1 MAIAAL
7 PSGRQYEIRY
17 GDQRATV
24 VEVGG
29 ALREYV
35 VGDRPVLDGYAESE
49 MCDGARGQSL
59 LPWPNR
65 IKDGRYRWAG
75 TDQQLPI
82 TEVGKN
88 TAIHGLARWLSWTA
102 TEEAADRVTMAC
114 TVHPHPGYPFT
125 LDLSIGYVL
134 AADGLTVTTSATNA
148 SADPCPYGAGAH
160 PYLTVATEVIDTAV
174 VRIPGRTHLPV
185 DERGIP
191 TGRERVA
198 GTAYDFMVART
209 IGETE
214 IDVAYT
220 GLERDDD
227 GLARVVLQAPDGTVT
242 VALWVDGHYPH
253 LEIFTGDTLAP
264 HRRRRGLGVE
274 PMTCPPNAFATGEDV
289 ISLAPGQTVVGR
301 WGITPSG

>member
-114 TVHPHPGYPFT
+114 TVHPRPG
-125 LDLSIGYVL
+125 
-134 AADGLTVTTSATNA
+134 
-148 SADPCPYGAGAH
+148 
-160 PYLTVATEVIDTAV
+160 
-174 VRIPGRTHLPV
+174 THS
-185 DERGIP
+185 RS
-191 TGRERVA
+191 T
-198 GTAYDFMVART
+198 
-209 IGETE
+209 
-214 IDVAYT
+214 
-220 GLERDDD
+220 
-227 GLARVVLQAPDGTVT
+227 
-242 VALWVDGHYPH
+242 
-253 LEIFTGDTLAP
+253 
-264 HRRRRGLGVE
+264 
-274 PMTCPPNAFATGEDV
+274 
-289 ISLAPGQTVVGR
+289 
-301 WGITPSG
+301 